1 MRPWGLLFVTRA
13 TAPTELLLKETEG
26 FFNVLSVGVM
36 LFDFTRCE
44 RQIIRSPVAA
54 PVFDD
59 QGQALGSAGDVK
71 RFLAWCI
78 HSGREQSLDPKT
90 AAIMGQ
96 LGSFLLKAVEM
107 SDLEQRLADIEARLG
122 DKVQA
127 PIRNVVATDT
137 QED

>member
-1 MRPWGLLFVTRA
+1 MRPLGLLFVTRA

-59 QGQALGSAGDVK
+59 QDQTLESAGDVK

-78 HSGREQSLDPKT
+78 HSVRDRASTPRRRRLWASS
-90 AAIMGQ
+90 AA
-96 LGSFLLKAVEM
+96 S
-107 SDLEQRLADIEARLG
+107 S
-122 DKVQA
+122 
-127 PIRNVVATDT
+127 
-137 QED
+137 

>member
-1 MRPWGLLFVTRA
+1 MRPLGLLFVTRA
-13 TAPTELLLKETEG
+13 TAPTELLLKEMEG

-59 QGQALGSAGDVK
+59 QDQALESAGDVK

-78 HSGREQSLDPKT
+78 HSVRDRASTPGRR
-90 AAIMGQ
+90 
-96 LGSFLLKAVEM
+96 
-107 SDLEQRLADIEARLG
+107 RL
-122 DKVQA
+122 
-127 PIRNVVATDT
+127 
-137 QED
+137 